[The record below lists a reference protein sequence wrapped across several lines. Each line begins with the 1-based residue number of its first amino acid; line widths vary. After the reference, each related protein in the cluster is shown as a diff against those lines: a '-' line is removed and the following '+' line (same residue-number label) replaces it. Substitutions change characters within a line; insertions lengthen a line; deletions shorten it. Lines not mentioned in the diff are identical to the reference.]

1 MSNWSNFDNF
11 DVAGINEGLKELN
24 DNHGEFREVPDGK
37 YEVEIVSMELKP
49 TKKDGFPM
57 LAVQF
62 KIVEGEYKKQR
73 LFMNQVL
80 LRGNPNTDKYSVN
93 ACNRFLKSLGTNVA
107 VQFQPLADYDAMI
120 GQIFDEIQREGLQY
134 LVEVKDTSGF
144 PKFEIKEV
152 YEA

>member
-24 DNHGEFREVPDGK
+24 DNQGEFREVPDGK

-80 LRGNPNTDKYSVN
+80 LRGNVNDKYSVN
-93 ACNRFLKSLGTNVA
+93 SCNRFLKSLGTTVA
-107 VQFQPLADYDAMI
+107 VQFEGVSAYDAMI
-120 GQIFDEIQREGLQY
+120 GRIFDEIQREGLQY
-134 LVEVKDTSGF
+134 LLEMKDNKGF
-144 PKFEIKEV
+144 KNFEIKEV